1 MRRGKPQRVAVPC
14 IQAYNTCM
22 THGDDHTEWQD
33 PGGPEPPRWD
43 RSDDADVES
52 WTWDQESL
60 MMAEYVGHK
69 LYLELRDRM
78 CTLDVPVAV
87 HNMLIRTMIDMHD
100 EGAMTVGAAR
110 VTMVIHTDPHGVF
123 QDVDILAADEHDSIE

>member
-1 MRRGKPQRVAVPC
+1 
-14 IQAYNTCM
+14 
-22 THGDDHTEWQD
+22 
-33 PGGPEPPRWD
+33 
-43 RSDDADVES
+43 
-52 WTWDQESL
+52 

-69 LYLELRDRM
+69 LYLHLRDRM

-100 EGAMTVGAAR
+100 EGAMVVGAAR
-110 VTMVIHTDPHGVF
+110 VTMVTHTDQHGVF